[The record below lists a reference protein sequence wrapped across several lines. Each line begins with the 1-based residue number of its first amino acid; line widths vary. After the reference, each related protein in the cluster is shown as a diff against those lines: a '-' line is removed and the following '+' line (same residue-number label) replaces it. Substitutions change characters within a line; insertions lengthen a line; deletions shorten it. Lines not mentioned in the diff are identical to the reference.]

1 MTNNN
6 IKLRDGVLV
15 NIWTDIDSLAYE
27 NDYLANDITYT
38 VELTFNNG
46 NIIRYYVDDGIGTTK
61 MMEFFDRDFEGMTIK
76 ELDTAFTNFLYDYT
90 GVYPDV
96 NFIGV

>member
-1 MTNNN
+1 MTNN
-6 IKLRDGVLV
+6 IVKLRDGALV

-27 NDYLANDITYT
+27 NDYLANDVTYS

-46 NIIRYYVDDGIGTTK
+46 NTIRYYVDDGIEETK
-61 MMEFFDRDFEGMTIK
+61 MMTFFARDFDGMTIK
-76 ELDTAFTNFLYDYT
+76 ELGTAFANFLYDYT

-96 NFIGV
+96 DFIGI